1 MRTALIATLG
11 FDEKFCY
18 RAILRHGI
26 KEGDRVILI
35 TTQMVERVAKAYEWI
50 RKLLETS
57 YGDRVEVEVLQV
69 ELKSVE
75 KAIREVADK
84 IKEVEGY
91 DLVVVNIS
99 GGMRVLVVI
108 VLLACMLGL
117 PENLKVEIEKEDFSD
132 IVELPVGVL
141 KIVKSPLGDDKVE
154 VLKAVMNGLRD
165 VRGLSKHLGK
175 DESTIRRHLA
185 ALEKMGLI
193 EVKKRKPLIVSATEL
208 AGLIV
213 P

>member
-84 IKEVEGY
+84 SKRLRAMIWLLLISAEV
-91 DLVVVNIS
+91 
-99 GGMRVLVVI
+99 
-108 VLLACMLGL
+108 
-117 PENLKVEIEKEDFSD
+117 
-132 IVELPVGVL
+132 
-141 KIVKSPLGDDKVE
+141 
-154 VLKAVMNGLRD
+154 
-165 VRGLSKHLGK
+165 
-175 DESTIRRHLA
+175 
-185 ALEKMGLI
+185 
-193 EVKKRKPLIVSATEL
+193 
-208 AGLIV
+208 
-213 P
+213 